1 MPLLLSWFFF
11 VMSYANVPVHGRLF
25 EDRDFRYF
33 PEAVEEWTH
42 NKRKLYSTQCECLLS
57 LGKYLS
63 INLHQAHVNLD
74 PAHETVVYY
83 SRATT
88 LMTPLNGNH
97 LAKAFWSNGDGE
109 NFTNERHIVETPV
122 DSELYRFY
130 NLLLSPGNSILQLNQ
145 QLLWNKI
152 VICRSKMKL
161 ESTQKRRRPR
171 PCTWRWTQEGCSC
184 PLSRSALVSSRVYLN
199 R

>member
-1 MPLLLSWFFF
+1 MFQSMVFCP
-11 VMSYANVPVHGRLF
+11 R
-25 EDRDFRYF
+25 RDFLYF

-42 NKRKLYSTQCECLLS
+42 NKRNLYSTQCECLLS

-63 INLHQAHVNLD
+63 INLHQVHVNR
-74 PAHETVVYY
+74 PAHETVVHY

-88 LMTPLNGNH
+88 FMIQPSGNH

-122 DSELYRFY
+122 DRELDCFY
-130 NLLLSPGNSILQLNQ
+130 NLLLSPGNSFLQLNQ

-152 VICRSKMKL
+152 VICRSKMML

-171 PCTWRWTQEGCSC
+171 PCTLRWTQESCRC